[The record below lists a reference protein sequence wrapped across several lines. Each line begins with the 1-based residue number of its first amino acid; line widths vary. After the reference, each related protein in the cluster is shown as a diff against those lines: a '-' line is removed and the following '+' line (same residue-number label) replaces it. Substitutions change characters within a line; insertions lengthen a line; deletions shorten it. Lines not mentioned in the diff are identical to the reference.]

1 MLLAWVCN
9 AFFSSFGSSNF
20 WAQDQVTGTE
30 AKGYFYENIIGM
42 STLNY
47 ETLRAT
53 RLVPENVGYSF
64 LTWCIIYLCIAFGL
78 KVSLSC
84 LVPRMS
90 TFESFFLKLGA
101 SFSVHQGYRKDHLL

>member
-20 WAQDQVTGTE
+20 WAQDQVTGAE
-30 AKGYFYENIIGM
+30 AKGYFYDNIIGM

-78 KVSLSC
+78 KVRFIMFGSRISWIAL
-84 LVPRMS
+84 
-90 TFESFFLKLGA
+90 
-101 SFSVHQGYRKDHLL
+101 Y

>member
-30 AKGYFYENIIGM
+30 AKGYFYDNIIGM

-78 KVSLSC
+78 KVSYH
-84 LVPRMS
+84 VWFQN
-90 TFESFFLKLGA
+90 TFERCF
-101 SFSVHQGYRKDHLL
+101 